1 MKLCSATTIVNAAF
15 NFVIFISK
23 KYNIDES
30 HSLKHSIDVFNFANK
45 IYNSEL
51 EKSPFLQEQKDIIHV
66 SAILHDMC
74 DKKYM
79 NEGDGVYNINK
90 YMEPYMPTSELK
102 VVSDI
107 ISTMSYSKVK
117 KNGYPNLGEYQ
128 TAYHIVRE
136 ADLLSA
142 YDVDRCLIYQMMHEK
157 FDYSDSL
164 NLVYDLFEKRVLKY
178 REDKL
183 FITNYSKSKSYD
195 LHMKAVEDISEMKKI
210 HLEN

>member
-1 MKLCSATTIVNAAF
+1 MKLCSASTIVNAAF
-15 NFVIFISK
+15 NFVIFTSK

-45 IYNSEL
+45 IYNSEIN
-51 EKSPFLQEQKDIIHV
+51 KSPFLLEQKDIIHV

-79 NEGDGVYNINK
+79 NEGDGVLNINK
-90 YMEPYMPTSELK
+90 YMEPYMPQTELK

-117 KNGYPNLGEYQ
+117 KNGYPNLGNYQ
-128 TAYHIVRE
+128 LAYNIVRE

-157 FDYSDSL
+157 FNYSDSL
-164 NLVYDLFEKRVLKY
+164 KLVYDLFENRVLKY
-178 REDKL
+178 RGDNL

-195 LHMKAVEDISEMKKI
+195 LHAKAVEDLLEMKKLI
-210 HLEN
+210 L

>member
-1 MKLCSATTIVNAAF
+1 MKLCSASTIVNAAF
-15 NFVIFISK
+15 NFVIFTSK

-45 IYNSEL
+45 IYNSEIN
-51 EKSPFLQEQKDIIHV
+51 KSPFLLEQKDIIHV

-79 NEGDGVYNINK
+79 NEGDGVLNINK
-90 YMEPYMPTSELK
+90 YMEPYMPQTELK

-117 KNGYPNLGEYQ
+117 KNGYPNLGNYQ
-128 TAYHIVRE
+128 LAYNIVRE

-157 FDYSDSL
+157 FNYSDSL
-164 NLVYDLFEKRVLKY
+164 KLVYDLFENRVLKY
-178 REDKL
+178 REDNL

-195 LHMKAVEDISEMKKI
+195 LHAIAVEDLLEMKKLI
-210 HLEN
+210 L

>member
-1 MKLCSATTIVNAAF
+1 MKLCSASTIVNAAF
-15 NFVIFISK
+15 NFVIFTSN

-45 IYNSEL
+45 IYNSEIN
-51 EKSPFLQEQKDIIHV
+51 KSPFLLEQKDIIHA

-79 NEGDGVYNINK
+79 NEGDGVLNINK
-90 YMEPYMPTSELK
+90 YMEPYMPQTELK

-117 KNGYPNLGEYQ
+117 KNGYPNLGNYQ
-128 TAYHIVRE
+128 LAYNIVRE

-157 FDYSDSL
+157 FNYSDSL
-164 NLVYDLFEKRVLKY
+164 KLVYDLFENRVLKY
-178 REDKL
+178 RGDNL

-195 LHMKAVEDISEMKKI
+195 LHAKAVEDLLEMKKLI
-210 HLEN
+210 L

>member
-1 MKLCSATTIVNAAF
+1 MKLCSASTIVNAAF
-15 NFVIFISK
+15 NFVIFTSK

-45 IYNSEL
+45 IYNSEIN
-51 EKSPFLQEQKDIIHV
+51 KSPFLLEQKDIIHV

-79 NEGDGVYNINK
+79 NEGDGVLNINK
-90 YMEPYMPTSELK
+90 YMEPYMPQTELK

-117 KNGYPNLGEYQ
+117 KNGYPNLGNYQ
-128 TAYHIVRE
+128 LAYNIVRE

-157 FDYSDSL
+157 FNYSDSL
-164 NLVYDLFEKRVLKY
+164 KLVYDLFENRVLKY
-178 REDKL
+178 RGDNL

-195 LHMKAVEDISEMKKI
+195 LHAIAVEDLLEMKKLI
-210 HLEN
+210 L

>member
-1 MKLCSATTIVNAAF
+1 MKLCSASTIVNAAF
-15 NFVIFISK
+15 NFVIFTSK

-45 IYNSEL
+45 IYNSEIN
-51 EKSPFLQEQKDIIHV
+51 KSPFLLEQKDIIHA

-79 NEGDGVYNINK
+79 NEGDGVLNINK
-90 YMEPYMPTSELK
+90 YMEPYMPQTELK

-117 KNGYPNLGEYQ
+117 KNGYPNLGNYQ
-128 TAYHIVRE
+128 LAYNIVRE

-157 FDYSDSL
+157 FNYSDSL
-164 NLVYDLFEKRVLKY
+164 KLVYDLFENRVLKY
-178 REDKL
+178 RGDNL

-195 LHMKAVEDISEMKKI
+195 LHAKAVEDLLEMKKLI
-210 HLEN
+210 L